1 MISVIRGNL
10 MSLLKDIFKKK
21 KTIKCAVCG
30 GAIQDNFK
38 TKYVNIKDCYGLYMI
53 HYECDKDN
61 K

>member
-1 MISVIRGNL
+1 
-10 MSLLKDIFKKK
+10 MSLLKDIFKKRK
-21 KTIKCAVCG
+21 EIKCAVCG